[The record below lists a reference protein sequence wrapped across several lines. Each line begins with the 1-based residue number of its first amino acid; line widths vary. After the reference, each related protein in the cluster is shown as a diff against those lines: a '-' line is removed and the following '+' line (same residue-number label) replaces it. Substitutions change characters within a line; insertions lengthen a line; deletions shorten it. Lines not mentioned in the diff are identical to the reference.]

1 MYNVIFFF
9 CINLLFHSN
18 LYSHDCIAFSE
29 AKSILN
35 GHPKEAIT
43 EINEDITLEEA
54 YCAQEKINYLLKKE
68 YNDVIGYKVGFTGN
82 ALQKRFNI
90 NTPARGTLY
99 KHMFL
104 SNNSSISK
112 DFGFRTFIEPDIL
125 VIIKNSN
132 IMSAKTDLDLLEG
145 ISSIHPFLEIPALR
159 YKEDQN
165 INGNMLIAANMLAT
179 KMVMAEEGI
188 VIESTLEGVEKISSL
203 ITILKDNNNNIIQS
217 ASTENLMGNPL
228 KVLKWLIDDLNSQKL
243 SLKKG
248 DRISL
253 GSVRKLYPLVVNK
266 YKYFFKG
273 FEDDKNIVKITV
285 N

>member
-1 MYNVIFFF
+1 
-9 CINLLFHSN
+9 
-18 LYSHDCIAFSE
+18 
-29 AKSILN
+29 
-35 GHPKEAIT
+35 
-43 EINEDITLEEA
+43 
-54 YCAQEKINYLLKKE
+54 
-68 YNDVIGYKVGFTGN
+68 
-82 ALQKRFNI
+82 
-90 NTPARGTLY
+90 
-99 KHMFL
+99 
-104 SNNSSISK
+104 
-112 DFGFRTFIEPDIL
+112 
-125 VIIKNSN
+125 
-132 IMSAKTDLDLLEG
+132 MSAKTDLDLLEG

-253 GSVRKLYPLVVNK
+253 GSVGKLYPLVENK

>member
-1 MYNVIFFF
+1 
-9 CINLLFHSN
+9 
-18 LYSHDCIAFSE
+18 
-29 AKSILN
+29 
-35 GHPKEAIT
+35 
-43 EINEDITLEEA
+43 
-54 YCAQEKINYLLKKE
+54 
-68 YNDVIGYKVGFTGN
+68 
-82 ALQKRFNI
+82 
-90 NTPARGTLY
+90 
-99 KHMFL
+99 
-104 SNNSSISK
+104 
-112 DFGFRTFIEPDIL
+112 
-125 VIIKNSN
+125 
-132 IMSAKTDLDLLEG
+132 
-145 ISSIHPFLEIPALR
+145 
-159 YKEDQN
+159 
-165 INGNMLIAANMLAT
+165 
-179 KMVMAEEGI
+179 MVMAEEGI

-253 GSVRKLYPLVVNK
+253 GSVGKLYPLVENK